1 MWRVEIFVQFS
12 LHLWPS
18 LALHETVNSCLR
30 WRRAMSPP
38 MDSKMNLL
46 ERVNCELILGRM
58 NVSVVISDRTIVERF
73 FDIVLSYCIKLL
85 VNYLFLRI
93 YCLYFS
99 LIAQFF
105 QLTMKQSSQIFCFCD
120 YWKYPRVGNKIFTRQ
135 YTFLFIPDILTNRDS
150 LPRIRV
156 TKEYSSSWIN

>member
-46 ERVNCELILGRM
+46 ERVNWELILGRM
-58 NVSVVISDRTIVERF
+58 NVLVVISDRTIVERF
-73 FDIVLSYCIKLL
+73 FDIVLFYCIKLL

-105 QLTMKQSSQIFCFCD
+105 SVNNETKQSDFFVFAIIENIHVLVIKFLRDNIHFSLSLIF
-120 YWKYPRVGNKIFTRQ
+120 
-135 YTFLFIPDILTNRDS
+135 
-150 LPRIRV
+150 
-156 TKEYSSSWIN
+156 

>member
-1 MWRVEIFVQFS
+1 
-12 LHLWPS
+12 
-18 LALHETVNSCLR
+18 
-30 WRRAMSPP
+30 MSPP

-105 QLTMKQSSQIFCFCD
+105 RLTMKQSSQIFLFL
-120 YWKYPRVGNKIFTRQ
+120 RLLKISTC
-135 YTFLFIPDILTNRDS
+135 
-150 LPRIRV
+150 
-156 TKEYSSSWIN
+156 W